1 MLTVLCVLAG
11 VVAVVLTLLVIA
23 YIEARFNLREA
34 RDDLAE
40 ARRRMRTLE
49 LRNNE
54 LRQQLNHTCEHRACR
69 LAKRIGLT

>member
-1 MLTVLCVLAG
+1 MLTY
-11 VVAVVLTLLVIA
+11 VIA
-23 YIEARFNLREA
+23 GWTFALLLDASWILARRYRRM
-34 RDDLAE
+34 RDDLDST
-40 ARRRMRTLE
+40 RRSLRTLE

>member
-1 MLTVLCVLAG
+1 MVL
-11 VVAVVLTLLVIA
+11 AVVLLALMVLALVLLLVLAAGTIKQQRT
-23 YIEARFNLREA
+23 ILDSTRRSLR
-34 RDDLAE
+34 LY
-40 ARRRMRTLE
+40 E